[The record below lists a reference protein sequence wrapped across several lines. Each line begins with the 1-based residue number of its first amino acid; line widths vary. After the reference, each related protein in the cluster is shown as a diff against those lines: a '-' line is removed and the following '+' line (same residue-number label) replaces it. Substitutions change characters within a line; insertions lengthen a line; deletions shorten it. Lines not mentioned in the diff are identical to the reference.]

1 VDEIRAE
8 GMEMNEKF
16 NTLRQ
21 LSEKQNREYEELY
34 AEKTAKVST
43 PV

>member
-1 VDEIRAE
+1 VDGIRAE
-8 GMEMNEKF
+8 EMEMDEKF

-21 LSEKQNREYEELY
+21 LSEKQNKGYEELY